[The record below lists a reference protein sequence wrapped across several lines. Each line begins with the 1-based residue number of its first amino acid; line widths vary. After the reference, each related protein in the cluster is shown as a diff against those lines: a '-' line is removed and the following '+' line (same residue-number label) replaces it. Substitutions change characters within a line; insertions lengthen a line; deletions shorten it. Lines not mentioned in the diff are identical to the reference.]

1 VADVGVL
8 FLCPR
13 ATLYQVLAA
22 AHALTESAGDR
33 RLNATPGNRFLV
45 KMRNI
50 ASILSLRVVMML
62 TAVALGLTSCQT
74 IRHHFLDPSR
84 DWQARNGQL
93 LYKGQKTRL
102 IGEVLVRF
110 SKKGDF
116 ELTFT
121 KGPGIALLEVRQD
134 ANFASV
140 KGPLARGSWSG
151 STAQA
156 PARLRGWLQLREVL
170 MTSGAKTSVSHS
182 AGNET
187 FIFRF

>member
-1 VADVGVL
+1 MKGA
-8 FLCPR
+8 P
-13 ATLYQVLAA
+13 
-22 AHALTESAGDR
+22 
-33 RLNATPGNRFLV
+33 
-45 KMRNI
+45 
-50 ASILSLRVVMML
+50 ILSRPLIVIL
-62 TAVALGLTSCQT
+62 VAMAFGLTSCQT

-93 LYKGQKTRL
+93 MYRGQKTRM

-110 SKKGDF
+110 SKAGDM

-121 KGPGIALLEVRQD
+121 KGPGFALLEVQQD

-140 KGPLARGSWSG
+140 KGPLARGGWSG
-151 STAQA
+151 SIAQA
-156 PARLRGWLQLREVL
+156 PARLRGWLQLRDVL
-170 MTSGAKTSVSHS
+170 IASGDKPSVRHS